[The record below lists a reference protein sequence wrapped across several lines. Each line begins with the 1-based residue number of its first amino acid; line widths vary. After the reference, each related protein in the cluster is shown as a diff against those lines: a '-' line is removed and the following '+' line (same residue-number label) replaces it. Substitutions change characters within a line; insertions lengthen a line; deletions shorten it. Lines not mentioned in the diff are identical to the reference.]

1 MKWGGMRP
9 VNRSF
14 VIALTLSPLA
24 CGTTVSSTPLNGGAS
39 YQPPRPGRAVAIYA
53 SAPPNRPF
61 REVALMRVDQTR
73 GLNQQG
79 TDLMLDRLREQ
90 AGAMGCD
97 AVVLGGLGDRAGV
110 QSGSIFDLLDPGAT
124 TLNATCI
131 VFRDKRQAQTM
142 VQSDGEDG
150 EPAALGQRWD
160 GEEPR

>member
-1 MKWGGMRP
+1 MHRC
-9 VNRSF
+9 F
-14 VIALTLSPLA
+14 VVALSLSPLA

-39 YQPPRPGRAVAIYA
+39 YQAPRPSRSVAIYA
-53 SAPPNRPF
+53 SGPPDRPY

-73 GLNQQG
+73 GLNQRG

-97 AVVLGGLGDRAGV
+97 AVVLGGLSDRDGAQPGT
-110 QSGSIFDLLDPGAT
+110 IFHLLDPGAT

-131 VFRDKRQAQTM
+131 VFRDKRRSPTLAR
-142 VQSDGEDG
+142 SDSEDR

>member
-1 MKWGGMRP
+1 MKWGGMRLM
-9 VNRSF
+9 NCCF
-14 VIALTLSPLA
+14 VIALSFLPMA

-39 YQPPRPGRAVAIYA
+39 YQPPRPSRGVAIYA
-53 SAPPNRPF
+53 TRPPDRPY

-110 QSGSIFDLLDPGAT
+110 QSGTILDLLDPGAT

-142 VQSDGEDG
+142 VRSDGEDG
-150 EPAALGQRWD
+150 EPAAAGQRGD